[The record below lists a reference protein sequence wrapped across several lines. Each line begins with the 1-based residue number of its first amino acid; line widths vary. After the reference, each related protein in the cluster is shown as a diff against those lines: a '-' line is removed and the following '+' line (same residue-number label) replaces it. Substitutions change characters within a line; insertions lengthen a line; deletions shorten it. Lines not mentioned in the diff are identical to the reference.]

1 MPDNHTQQRVYHYR
15 SSAITNSEIEKPNA
29 NNLDFGEIAIN
40 YNAQEP
46 SLFIKQNDSE
56 IAQFVDKK
64 YIEDNINSLSG
75 LNDVN
80 ISSPMEEQSLVY
92 DSVSNEYINKYAL
105 AGAIPYGVCDDTS
118 TSTNFTATVKGITE
132 LRDGT
137 CMLLKNGVV
146 TSASGFKINVNDLG
160 AKPVYGNLA
169 SATSETTL
177 FDKNY
182 TILFIYDETRVSGGC
197 WIYYKGYDAN
207 TTYTNVKLGQGYAS
221 STATTSSTAKTAT
234 LASYTLTDNGIVSV
248 KFSGDVPAN
257 ATLNINSKGE
267 KQIYYKG
274 NKITNGVIKAGDT
287 STFMYN
293 TYYHLLTIDRW
304 NSDFSGNYNDL
315 TNKPELST
323 VATSGNYNDLSNKP
337 TIGNGALTIKR
348 NGTSLGSF
356 SANQTDNKEID
367 ISVPTKTSD
376 LTNDS
381 NFITSAVSALTYF
394 ATSADVVTALANKSD
409 IFMCE
414 FNGTALTPSVDEIYE
429 AYLDGKVILCKHQEN
444 HSYGDEDVISYMT
457 SIKYDPELSGEYTGY
472 IQFIGVH
479 EDNNE
484 DNEPFVYQIIGVQY
498 DNTPWT
504 FEYEELGNLYI
515 ALHYAHYHANKT
527 ILDKIPNSI
536 SGKAGKVLTVNSASN
551 GLSFESIPTSLSAMT
566 NDAGF
571 ITSAVTNL
579 TNFATSSNTV
589 SALNNKV
596 DKVSG
601 KGLSTNDFSNA
612 YKGKLDNIASGA
624 EVNVQSDW
632 NVSDSNSDAYI
643 KNKPTIGNAALTI
656 QKNGTNVGSFSANQ
670 TTNKTINI
678 AVPTTASDVNA
689 LPDSTKY
696 AASLSLDINSST
708 YVVTA
713 QLKDQEGNNLGTQ
726 QTIDLPLETMVV
738 SGSYISSAKTVSLV
752 LQNGN
757 KIEFSVA
764 DLVSGLQTEITD
776 SNKLSADLIENG
788 NTNKIF
794 TSSEKTK
801 LSNLASSLATTSA
814 SGYMSSTQV
823 TKLNG
828 IESGAEV
835 NVQSDWNETN
845 SGSDAYIKNKPTIP
859 TTTSQLTNDSGF
871 ITASDVPQE
880 LFICNISQQMVDG
893 QLVYSCDKTWSEIY
907 AAHQSGKLVL
917 LLAISTVF
925 TPSVIQP
932 NGGSF
937 ESDRYSYFEGVG
949 GVYYTYNLTYTT
961 STNEWKF
968 IYGAGYEFSQSYKE
982 KLDSISSGAQANVQ
996 SDWNE
1001 TNSGSDAYIL
1011 NKPTK
1016 LSQLTNDS
1024 GFITSAVTS
1033 LKNYATS
1040 ANVVSELDKKV
1051 ETFECEFTMTMD
1063 SSSQEEF
1070 PYNCTIICDKTVNEI
1085 SLAAANGKKILAKCD
1100 ISNMFAELSG
1110 VQYIS
1115 YWEITNNIYN
1125 GENAYVAFDVD
1136 MIMVHFSVFGYGED
1150 NLWEI
1155 SGAVNSNDLDK
1166 VHNLQPVATA
1176 GTIGDLNDV
1185 AIYNSA
1191 SSGQIL
1197 QYDGTN
1203 WVNETLPSMPDVS
1216 NFITSAVTDLQF
1228 FATSSATVDALNN
1241 KVDKETGKGLSTN
1254 DFTNAYKGKL
1264 DGIASGAQVNG
1275 NAYSTIQ
1282 VNGTTTN
1289 LVATTSGDTFIISA
1303 GTNVTLTSDSKK
1315 VIISALDTLPGTL
1328 TTTATTSLSATTN
1341 ESLSGSV
1348 SLHKVAKTGSYNDL
1362 NDKPNLNEVISITY
1376 AELKQL
1382 KDSSGL
1388 TPNQQYRIT
1397 NYHTYNHNYFGDGV
1411 ANHDFD
1417 LIVRAISNNQL
1428 DVKASATQHNGDTY
1442 FSGISL
1448 NLWEIWYDLD
1458 ANASINHT
1466 GLIYRMIDEYGNDC
1480 CYDFKNLLF
1489 YRKLNNDGL
1498 YDENGTNKLCYTF
1511 SIFSGGTCYDATH
1524 FPTMVNALHEK
1535 AIWGAGNCRVSFNKM
1550 FGINNVLLCAG
1561 GEYAQYCYIY
1571 NNTFEDFA
1579 YSNTIVCNAY
1589 LYNNTFKAYCTGIT
1603 FNRTTSFEGN
1613 VFYPNTSGLKVT
1625 ATNND
1630 LTFYRNTVKSLT
1642 NVNITI
1648 TSNDWRAY
1656 VVKDCL
1662 FKNISGATI
1671 NNTSSLLSMTI
1682 SQNSKQEVKIYN
1694 EADLVL

>member
-64 YIEDNINSLSG
+64 YIEDNINSL
-75 LNDVN
+75 
-80 ISSPMEEQSLVY
+80 
-92 DSVSNEYINKYAL
+92 
-105 AGAIPYGVCDDTS
+105 
-118 TSTNFTATVKGITE
+118 
-132 LRDGT
+132 
-137 CMLLKNGVV
+137 
-146 TSASGFKINVNDLG
+146 
-160 AKPVYGNLA
+160 
-169 SATSETTL
+169 
-177 FDKNY
+177 
-182 TILFIYDETRVSGGC
+182 
-197 WIYYKGYDAN
+197 
-207 TTYTNVKLGQGYAS
+207 
-221 STATTSSTAKTAT
+221 
-234 LASYTLTDNGIVSV
+234 
-248 KFSGDVPAN
+248 
-257 ATLNINSKGE
+257 
-267 KQIYYKG
+267 
-274 NKITNGVIKAGDT
+274 
-287 STFMYN
+287 
-293 TYYHLLTIDRW
+293 
-304 NSDFSGNYNDL
+304 
-315 TNKPELST
+315 
-323 VATSGNYNDLSNKP
+323 
-337 TIGNGALTIKR
+337 IGNG
-348 NGTSLGSF
+348 
-356 SANQTDNKEID
+356 
-367 ISVPTKTSD
+367 
-376 LTNDS
+376 
-381 NFITSAVSALTYF
+381 
-394 ATSADVVTALANKSD
+394 
-409 IFMCE
+409 
-414 FNGTALTPSVDEIYE
+414 
-429 AYLDGKVILCKHQEN
+429 
-444 HSYGDEDVISYMT
+444 
-457 SIKYDPELSGEYTGY
+457 
-472 IQFIGVH
+472 
-479 EDNNE
+479 
-484 DNEPFVYQIIGVQY
+484 
-498 DNTPWT
+498 
-504 FEYEELGNLYI
+504 
-515 ALHYAHYHANKT
+515 
-527 ILDKIPNSI
+527 
-536 SGKAGKVLTVNSASN
+536 
-551 GLSFESIPTSLSAMT
+551 
-566 NDAGF
+566 
-571 ITSAVTNL
+571 
-579 TNFATSSNTV
+579 
-589 SALNNKV
+589 
-596 DKVSG
+596 
-601 KGLSTNDFSNA
+601 
-612 YKGKLDNIASGA
+612 
-624 EVNVQSDW
+624 
-632 NVSDSNSDAYI
+632 
-643 KNKPTIGNAALTI
+643 ALTI

-678 AVPTTASDVNA
+678 VVPTTASDVNA

-713 QLKDQEGNNLGTQ
+713 QLKDQDGNNLGTQ

-788 NTNKIF
+788 NTNKVF

-835 NVQSDWNETN
+835 NVQ
-845 SGSDAYIKNKPTIP
+845 P
-859 TTTSQLTNDSGF
+859 
-871 ITASDVPQE
+871 
-880 LFICNISQQMVDG
+880 
-893 QLVYSCDKTWSEIY
+893 
-907 AAHQSGKLVL
+907 
-917 LLAISTVF
+917 
-925 TPSVIQP
+925 
-932 NGGSF
+932 
-937 ESDRYSYFEGVG
+937 
-949 GVYYTYNLTYTT
+949 
-961 STNEWKF
+961 
-968 IYGAGYEFSQSYKE
+968 
-982 KLDSISSGAQANVQ
+982 
-996 SDWNE
+996 DWNE

-1063 SSSQEEF
+1063 SNSQEEF
-1070 PYNCTIICDKTVNEI
+1070 PYNCTITCDKTVNEI
-1085 SLAAANGKKILAKCD
+1085 SSAAANGKKILAKCD

-1110 VQYIS
+1110 IQYIS

-1125 GENAYVAFDVD
+1125 GENAYVGFDVD
-1136 MIMVHFSVFGYGED
+1136 MIMVLLGEIHFSVFGYGED
-1150 NLWEI
+1150 NLWEL
-1155 SGAVNSNDLDK
+1155 GVAVNSNDLDR
-1166 VHNLQPVATA
+1166 VHNLQPVAWN
-1176 GTIGDLNDV
+1176 GTIGYLNDV
-1185 AIYNSA
+1185 AIYNSP

-1197 QYDGTN
+1197 QYNGTN

-1228 FATSSATVDALNN
+1228 FATSSATVNALNN

-1289 LVATTSGDTFIISA
+1289 LAATTSGDTFIISA

-1315 VIISALDTLPGTL
+1315 VIISAIDTLPGTL

-1397 NYHTYNHNYFGDGV
+1397 NYHTYHHNYFGNGV

-1428 DVKASATQHNGDTY
+1428 DVKASATQHDGDTY

-1561 GEYAQYCYIY
+1561 GEYAQDCIIY

-1579 YSNTIVCNAY
+1579 DSNTIVCNAY
-1589 LYNNTFKAYCTGIT
+1589 LYNNTFKAYCTGVT
-1603 FNRTTSFEGN
+1603 FNRTTTFEGN
-1613 VFYPNTSGLKVT
+1613 VFYPNTSSLKVT
-1625 ATNND
+1625 ATNYD
-1630 LTFYRNTVKSLT
+1630 LVFYRNTVKSLA

-1656 VVKDCL
+1656 SIKDCL